1 MTTSNGDGL
10 HTQARIVVEVDD
22 ERYELYNEVEI
33 DAKYLIGADET
44 ETLQFNIWGEEYGI
58 SPWVVT
64 HWVAKRLRDDLG
76 VDVEDHGIAV
86 VDPTADHVTVVA
98 TKSERE

>member
-22 ERYELYNEVEI
+22 ERYELYNEVEV
-33 DAKYLIGADET
+33 DTTYLVTATET
-44 ETLQFNIWGEEYGI
+44 ETLQVDIWSEEYGI
-58 SPWVVT
+58 VPWGVT
-64 HWVAKRLRDDLG
+64 HWVAQRLREDLD

-86 VDPTADHVTVVA
+86 VDPTADHVRVVG
-98 TKSERE
+98 TKSERA